1 MYGVLLILSALLII
15 AGFCI
20 LFLGFVDKKSFKLK
34 LIGALIFSVGIGLF
48 ILLNY
53 PTDKYTEWK
62 ETTEKTVLAEIED
75 GQYLIEMQ
83 NEYLYKAVTYSYSG
97 ENTLQYLK
105 IQKGKNISVETTE
118 NKWSDEAYM
127 VFFTRYPKNVFGHTL
142 NTLQT
147 KYIFYTP

>member
-1 MYGVLLILSALLII
+1 MYNALLFLSALLILV
-15 AGFCI
+15 GFC
-20 LFLGFVDKKSFKLK
+20 LLLLGFDKKVSILK
-34 LIGALIFSVGIGLF
+34 LIGVLIFCVGIVLL

-62 ETTEKTVLAEIED
+62 ETTEKTVLAEMES
-75 GQYLIEMQ
+75 GQYLIEME
-83 NEYLYKAVTYSYSG
+83 NEYVYKAVTYSYSG

-118 NKWSDEAYM
+118 NNWSDEAYM
-127 VFFTRYPKNVFGHTL
+127 VFFTRYPKNVFGNTL

-147 KYIFYTP
+147 KYTFYIP